1 MMWVLCGKPQQGEMV
16 KVSGD
21 IKLTGLPLRD
31 RLRIC
36 KITLER
42 KFIFVWGGETNSL
55 GTVEELFSSWENISC
70 LFGTEIDFRDLLGF
84 MVMFALRPVWRA
96 GKRWLKHTT
105 CT

>member
-1 MMWVLCGKPQQGEMV
+1 MV

-55 GTVEELFSSWENISC
+55 GTVEELSVHGRT
-70 LFGTEIDFRDLLGF
+70 LAVYL
-84 MVMFALRPVWRA
+84 VQ
-96 GKRWLKHTT
+96 K
-105 CT
+105 